1 MELSPR
7 AREKLAQAGELSNT
21 EKEEMKRSEEL
32 TVMLADFFTQ
42 KLDNEALWTKLKEY
56 RDAGS
61 ESVLGEIQLRLL
73 HTLSL
78 GSSGFDFERYMSAI
92 LTTETLKVPNT
103 NAELEAGLKA
113 IKELRN
119 KYIKEKA
126 EAFEVMKKQIGAQG
140 RMAAQQMSR
149 QSRKQNLPVD
159 IEGSVEASVRGSAQ
173 WRDFNMKYENSYG
186 QQFSAMITRLA
197 GLL

>member
-7 AREKLAQAGELSNT
+7 AREKLAQAGELSNA
-21 EKEEMKRSEEL
+21 EKEEMKRAEEL
-32 TVMLADFFTQ
+32 TAILADFFTQ
-42 KLDNEALWTKLKEY
+42 KLDNEALWTRLRQY

-78 GSSGFDFERYMSAI
+78 GSSDFDFERYMSAI
-92 LTTETLKVPNT
+92 LTAETLKVPNR

-113 IKELRN
+113 IRELRN
-119 KYIKEKA
+119 KYVKEKA
-126 EAFEVMKKQIGAQG
+126 DAFEVMKKQIGAQV
-140 RMAAQQMSR
+140 RKAAQQMSR
-149 QSRKQNLPVD
+149 QSRNQNLPVD

-186 QQFSAMITRLA
+186 QQFSTMISRLV